1 MLTIVTNAGNASP
14 IYCQFTDVTW
24 RIIIQPTR
32 IKVHP
37 VAHGGMDA
45 KIGAKKIEIRKQRPV
60 VMAVRPVRPP
70 SVIPAPDSMKAVT
83 GEHPKRDPM
92 EIDIAST
99 Q

>member
-14 IYCQFTDVTW
+14 IYSQFTDVIW

-32 IKVHP
+32 NKVHP

-45 KIGAKKIEIRKQRPV
+45 KIGTKKMEIRKQRPV
-60 VMAVRPVRPP
+60 VIAERPVRPP
-70 SVIPAPDSMKAVT
+70 SVIPAPDSMNAGT